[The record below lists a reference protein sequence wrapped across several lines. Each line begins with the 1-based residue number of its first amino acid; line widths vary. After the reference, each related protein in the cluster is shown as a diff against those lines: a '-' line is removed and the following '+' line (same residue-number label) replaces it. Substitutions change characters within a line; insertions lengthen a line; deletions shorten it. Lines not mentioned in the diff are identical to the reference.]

1 MTATLLIELLTEE
14 LPPKSLK
21 KLSNAFAD
29 EVFAALKREALVTTA
44 SVATAYATPRRLAV
58 SVGGVLSQAPDQER
72 EVKGPAIAAALDE
85 KGQPKPALL
94 GFAKKCGVAVDK
106 LQRAKDAKG
115 EYFVHRERVNGA
127 SLPSAVSAIIED
139 AAKKLPVAKIMR
151 WGGGDAQFVRPVQGV
166 LVLHGQQLIPAAL
179 FDVADQTATTLGHR
193 FLAKVAPIAIGAA
206 EDYETQLERDG
217 AVLASFDKRKA
228 RIAKQL
234 EEKARGAKMF
244 MDEALLEEV
253 TALTEWPIVYE
264 GQFDAAFLAVPQECL
279 ILTMQQN
286 QRYFPLADKE
296 GKLTNRFLV
305 VSNLATDDPRDI
317 IAGNERVLR
326 ARLADAKFF
335 YEQDKKKTLESR
347 VPQLGNV
354 VYHNK
359 LGSQLERVQR
369 IQALA
374 AWIASRIGA
383 DVKQAEQAAHLCKA
397 DLLTDMVGE
406 FPELQGIMGNYYA
419 ALQGFPAPVAQAIE
433 DHYRPRFAGDTL
445 PKDAVGTSV
454 ALAEKTDTLVGIFG
468 IGQIP
473 TGDKDPFGLRRQA
486 LGVLRILSEKRL
498 PLDIKALFEQ
508 ARVTFAQQGKTLD
521 AGVADG
527 VFAFSLE
534 RLRNLL
540 REGGAAPDEVEAI
553 VAQSPTRIDLVNLRL
568 EAVRAFKKLPEAE
581 ALAAANKRIRNIL
594 KGVDAEL
601 APPQST
607 LFAEDAERALST
619 AMNALAPK
627 VEALV
632 GRQEY
637 TGALSALASIRA
649 DVDHFFDKVMVMADD
664 PKQRANRLS
673 LLHHLG
679 RLMNQVADISK
690 LAQ

>member
-29 EVFAALKREALVTTA
+29 EVFAALKREALVTAA

-253 TALTEWPIVYE
+253 TALTEWPVVYE

-445 PKDAVGTSV
+445 PRDAVGTSV